1 MPTRKRQGTWD
12 QPGEKRQCVTEVAGE
27 RKRSPAAVIH
37 DEGHGLQP
45 IFAEEHSDCHHK
57 GDGANAEAGEKHG
70 TVFLL
75 DVFFWNGGSDS
86 SFYSTGWRGSWF
98 GSCSG
103 QKTNEGPNFQS

>member
-75 DVFFWNGGSDS
+75 DVFSGTAGVTAAFIQLGGEALGLDHVVD
-86 SFYSTGWRGSWF
+86 
-98 GSCSG
+98 
-103 QKTNEGPNFQS
+103 KNE